1 MKKLKLLEDENILR
15 NDSLYDDLENDIR
28 KTLANAIYY

>member
-15 NDSLYDDLENDIR
+15 NDSLYYDLENDIR
-28 KTLANAIYY
+28 KTLTNAIYY

>member
-28 KTLANAIYY
+28 KTLANAI